1 MAPRAIDPSLYEGG
15 FFVNLR
21 MQLGALKGPILKT
34 MHIEA
39 SPLEVTPVASAF
51 RVAEGRDRDVVLSLL
66 PVLRGGLLPLVVLG
80 LVL

>member
-34 MHIEA
+34 MTNDEA
-39 SPLEVTPVASAF
+39 SPLEVTPVAASCPQAD
-51 RVAEGRDRDVVLSLL
+51 RDRDVVLSLL
-66 PVLRGGLLPLVVLG
+66 PVRGGLLPLVLG
-80 LVL
+80 LAL